1 MSANEEEVPRG
12 FDILELLA
20 AVLLG
25 LAAITTAF
33 ASFESALYGGKSVEN
48 YGKANKVATEAAAE
62 RSRAIVEM
70 SRDNTIDSEAM
81 RLILEG
87 DDAASPAAEQR
98 NYAVATYLYTRQMS
112 DPGYKAL
119 GLPPEARKPDDA
131 AGDEEDEEAVEEKQT
146 ALQEN
151 LLEKA
156 MEKDLSEDENYRK
169 EMLSKSQTLFDEAE
183 KVFKEGQEANEI
195 GDKFQLAAVVYSISL
210 FFGGILQVFRNRGAR
225 AAILGAG
232 GLFFVAATVY
242 VLTLPIIGG

>member
-1 MSANEEEVPRG
+1 MSAYEGENQSI
-12 FDILELLA
+12 DKLELLA
-20 AVLLG
+20 AILLG
-25 LAAITTAF
+25 LAAIATAI
-33 ASFESALYGGKSVEN
+33 ASFESGLYGGKSVES

-87 DDAASPAAEQR
+87 DDAPTPAAEAR

-112 DPGYKAL
+112 EPGYKAL
-119 GLPPEARKPDDA
+119 GLPAEARKPAAEGADD
-131 AGDEEDEEAVEEKQT
+131 GDEEGAAEEKQT
-146 ALQEN
+146 AMQEQ

-156 MEKDLSEDENYRK
+156 MEADLSEDENYRK
-169 EMLSKSQTLFDEAE
+169 EMLARSQTLFDESE
-183 KVFKEGQEANEI
+183 KIFKEGQEANET
-195 GDKFQLAAVVYSISL
+195 GDKFQVSAVLYAIAL

-232 GLFFVAATVY
+232 GLFFVAATAY
-242 VLTLPIIGG
+242 MLTLPIIAG